1 MKKILGLLLI
11 LSSSVFAREI
21 TLDQAIQ
28 MALENSKEIKIS
40 EKDVEV
46 SKLKVGMA
54 FKDALPSVVYSG
66 SYTRSEYDR
75 KIYRHGW
82 ENQVDRKGGYTQ
94 TITISQ
100 PIFQGGA
107 VLGGIKGAQAYKKI
121 SNLLYMG
128 ERRDVRLETILNYS
142 NIVKF
147 EKDLEKILMK

>member
-54 FKDALPSVVYSG
+54 FKDALPLSL
-66 SYTRSEYDR
+66 
-75 KIYRHGW
+75 IH
-82 ENQVDRKGGYTQ
+82 
-94 TITISQ
+94 I
-100 PIFQGGA
+100 
-107 VLGGIKGAQAYKKI
+107 
-121 SNLLYMG
+121 
-128 ERRDVRLETILNYS
+128 
-142 NIVKF
+142 
-147 EKDLEKILMK
+147 

>member
-66 SYTRSEYDR
+66 SYTR
-75 KIYRHGW
+75 
-82 ENQVDRKGGYTQ
+82 
-94 TITISQ
+94 
-100 PIFQGGA
+100 
-107 VLGGIKGAQAYKKI
+107 
-121 SNLLYMG
+121 G
-128 ERRDVRLETILNYS
+128 E
-142 NIVKF
+142 
-147 EKDLEKILMK
+147 